1 MALDANE
8 RERCRYHLG
17 YLNLSQQTAISLGFP
32 SASQLGFI
40 LESSMNE
47 LLVEA
52 EPGVRR
58 AIQEL
63 DCIEDQLSKF
73 RTTLQ
78 LKSSGG
84 GVQFSGDD
92 GMLAL
97 EQQYKWW
104 RNKLSDTLGSP
115 PNPFSLTNQQ
125 LDGSYGGVIEPT

>member
-1 MALDANE
+1 MALSSEE

-47 LLVEA
+47 LLTVA

-63 DCIEDQLSKF
+63 DCIEDQMSSN
-73 RTTLQ
+73 RATLQ
-78 LKSSGG
+78 LHSSGG
-84 GVQFSGDD
+84 GVKFSGDD

-97 EQQYKWW
+97 ENQYRWW

-115 PNPFSLTNQQ
+115 PNPFSLTNQN
-125 LDGSYGGVIEPT
+125 LDHQSGGVIEPT